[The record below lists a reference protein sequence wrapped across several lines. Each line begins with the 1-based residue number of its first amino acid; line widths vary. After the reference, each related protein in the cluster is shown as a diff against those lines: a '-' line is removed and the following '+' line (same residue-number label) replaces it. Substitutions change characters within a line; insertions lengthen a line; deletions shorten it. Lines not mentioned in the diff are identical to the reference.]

1 MEFVPPP
8 RGVGDPSA
16 IIDRLQ
22 EWKVIGDSVVKGLVD
37 CFSDIESREENLRSL
52 SESFEIQMAE
62 KKRELD
68 CLNEGK
74 MEALKLREEELRS
87 LGKSFEMQMA
97 EKKRELNCLHEGKME
112 ALKLREEEMRSL
124 SESFEKQI
132 AEKKRELNCLHE
144 GKMEALKLR
153 EEELRSRSVLF
164 EMQMADKNCLH
175 EGKMEALKLR
185 EEELRSLSKSFE
197 MQMAE
202 KKRELDCLHEGK
214 RKALKLREEELRLRE
229 QKLDDQLG
237 LVNVHIQQL
246 EASQAEVD
254 GLRVK
259 ECERLK
265 EIDKRER
272 ELEKRLGEFEKRE
285 KEFDAF
291 CDGKSR
297 DLALKEEI
305 LGKEKAEL
313 VEEVRL
319 ANEKQ
324 KLEYE
329 FIERSQ
335 AEVDGQRAKECE
347 RLKEIDKRERDL
359 ERQLGEFEKREKEF
373 DAFCDVKLGDLALK
387 EEILEKE
394 KAELVKEVRLAN
406 EKINE
411 KQKLGYALIER
422 LELGVKMLGDMKMIM
437 AEKFK
442 ELESREEAGHESL
455 TASLNEAEL
464 IRESLEKR
472 FKELESI
479 EKELNLSQED
489 DKTKKL
495 ELGKGQLG
503 YVRTNEAEL
512 RREKSTE
519 QQKSKLQN
527 KPEEKKQ
534 EHELQQVNLVSC
546 KKEHVDKELD
556 SAEKSLSCIREST
569 TQSCAKENLALSKLD
584 QPHQQSVGTDAGLV
598 ADKEQHVCKPREV
611 DLKEKLNGV
620 HFKEQGSKE
629 KMVIDVC
636 LTTKQNEQVD
646 SKLALQKNHLVALI
660 RFPEKDLEL
669 MGHNCYKILS
679 ISSDPAKLVIEALQG
694 FEEIR
699 LGTLDME
706 RRATILLLDQLA
718 KLSPKIQPCVKQAA
732 TKLASLW
739 KSETSI
745 WAERPTEALAFL
757 HLLAVYGIS
766 SSFDRS
772 ELLRFLKLAE
782 KHKHTPN
789 LCRTLGLADRVPGY
803 IKVLMNEK
811 HFLLASTYIYE
822 YQLQDMFS
830 QSEIL
835 NYYASHCKKSAN
847 ALCRRE
853 HNSSAAQEKANA
865 AEIAALRLGIEHI
878 VKYGLESDYS
888 PITFTARIKQLE
900 AYQAGLRRRIPS
912 PSANIEKHGRCNGSQ
927 ETSKWARR
935 KRCREANKSVAFSN
949 PQMTPNRGSNNCS
962 SADWRQPP
970 QHQSS
975 QMKTCHAAPA
985 YPWDFVNLDPFPQS
999 DGPRKRPRAN
1009 TWVREG
1015 GSHIGKVANQC

>member
-16 IIDRLQ
+16 IIDRVH
-22 EWKVIGDSVVKGLVD
+22 EWKVMGDSVVKGLVD
-37 CFSDIESREENLRSL
+37 CFSEIESREENLRS
-52 SESFEIQMAE
+52 I
-62 KKRELD
+62 RE
-68 CLNEGK
+68 
-74 MEALKLREEELRS
+74 
-87 LGKSFEMQMA
+87 SFEMQMA
-97 EKKRELNCLHEGKME
+97 EKRRELD
-112 ALKLREEEMRSL
+112 
-124 SESFEKQI
+124 
-132 AEKKRELNCLHE
+132 CLHE

-153 EEELRSRSVLF
+153 EEELRSF
-164 EMQMADKNCLH
+164 EMQMAEKKRELDCLH

-185 EEELRSLSKSFE
+185 EEELRSLRESFE
-197 MQMAE
+197 MHMAE

-214 RKALKLREEELRLRE
+214 GEELRLREEELRSLSESFEMQMVEKKRELNCLHEGKREALKLREEELRLRE
-229 QKLDDQLG
+229 EKLDEQLQV
-237 LVNVHIQQL
+237 VNEHIQQL
-246 EASQAEVD
+246 EVSQAEVD

-259 ECERLK
+259 ECGRLK

-305 LGKEKAEL
+305 LGKKKAEL

-324 KLEYE
+324 TLGYE
-329 FIERSQ
+329 LIERLQ
-335 AEVDGQRAKECE
+335 AEVDGQRVKECE
-347 RLKEIDKRERDL
+347 RLKEIDNREMELEKR
-359 ERQLGEFEKREKEF
+359 LGEFEMREKEF
-373 DAFCDVKLGDLALK
+373 DAFYDGKSGDLALK

-394 KAELVKEVRLAN
+394 KSELVKEVRLAN
-406 EKINE
+406 EKISE
-411 KQKLGYALIER
+411 KQKLGYVLIER
-422 LELGVKMLGDMKMIM
+422 LELGVKMLGEMKMIM

-442 ELESREEAGHESL
+442 ELESREEAAHESL

-464 IRESLEKR
+464 IRESVEKR

-479 EKELNLSQED
+479 EKELTLSQE

-495 ELGKGQLG
+495 ESAKGQLG

-512 RREKSTE
+512 RREKSNE

-546 KKEHVDKELD
+546 KKEHDDKELD
-556 SAEKSLSCIREST
+556 SVEKSLSCIREST
-569 TQSCAKENLALSKLD
+569 TQSCAKENLALSEPD

-611 DLKEKLNGV
+611 DVKEKLNDV
-620 HFKEQGSKE
+620 HFKEQGSKQQ
-629 KMVIDVC
+629 MVTDAC
-636 LTTKQNEQVD
+636 LTTKQDEAVD
-646 SKLALQKNHLVALI
+646 SKLALHKNHLVALI

-669 MGHNCYKILS
+669 MGRNFYKILS
-679 ISSDPAKLVIEALQG
+679 ISPDPAKLVIEALHG

-732 TKLASLW
+732 TKLACLW
-739 KSETSI
+739 KSETSS
-745 WAERPTEALAFL
+745 AERPTEALAFL

-772 ELLRFLKLAE
+772 ELLSFLKLAD
-782 KHKHTPN
+782 KHKHNPN

-811 HFLLASTYIYE
+811 HYLLASTYVFE
-822 YQLQDMFS
+822 YQLQHMFS

-835 NYYASHCKKSAN
+835 NYYASHSKKSAN

-853 HNSSAAQEKANA
+853 HNTSAAQANA

-900 AYQAGLRRRIPS
+900 ASQAGLRRRIPS
-912 PSANIEKHGRCNGSQ
+912 PSDSSEKHGRCNRSQ

-935 KRCREANKSVAFSN
+935 KRKRCREAKNSDAF
-949 PQMTPNRGSNNCS
+949 SNNCS
-962 SADWRQPP
+962 SPDWRQPP

-975 QMKTCHAAPA
+975 QMKTSNAAPA
-985 YPWDFVNLDPFPQS
+985 YPWEFVNLAPFPQS
-999 DGPRKRPRAN
+999 AGPRKRPRTN
-1009 TWVREG
+1009 TWVKEG
-1015 GSHIGKVANQC
+1015 GAQVGKVASQC